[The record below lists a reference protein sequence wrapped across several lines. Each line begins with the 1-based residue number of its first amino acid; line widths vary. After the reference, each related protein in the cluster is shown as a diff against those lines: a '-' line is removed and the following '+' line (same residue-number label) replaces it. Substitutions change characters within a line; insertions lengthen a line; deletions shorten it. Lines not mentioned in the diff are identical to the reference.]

1 MSYCTVADM
10 TARFG
15 EIELAQLTDLEDRET
30 VNAVTVQAAITDAS
44 GEIDSYLAGRYALP
58 ISDALP
64 DMLRAGCMDLARY
77 RLYDDHPPDVV
88 KARRADFVTWL
99 NRVAIGHVQLPLSA
113 AGVDALTSGL
123 ASTDPATD
131 DDVPTFTRLVW

>member
-1 MSYCTVADM
+1 MAYCTVAEM

-30 VNAVTVQAAITDAS
+30 VNEATVQAAITDAS
-44 GEIDSYLAGRYALP
+44 GEIDSYIGGRYALP
-58 ISDALP
+58 MTDAVP

-77 RLYDDHPPDVV
+77 RLYDDHPLEVV
-88 KARRADFVTWL
+88 KERRANFVTWL
-99 NRVAIGHVQLPLSA
+99 NRVAMGHVQLPLTGISA
-113 AGVDALTSGL
+113 DSLVSGI

>member
-30 VNAVTVQAAITDAS
+30 VVETTVQAAITDAS

-58 ISDALP
+58 ISDAMP

-77 RLYDDHPPDVV
+77 RLYDDHPPEVV
-88 KARRADFVTWL
+88 KDRRADFVTWL

-113 AGVDALTSGL
+113 AGIDALTGGV
-123 ASTDPATD
+123 ASTDPTTD

>member
-15 EIELAQLTDLEDRET
+15 EIELAQLTDLDDRET

-113 AGVDALTSGL
+113 AGVDALTSGV
-123 ASTDPATD
+123 ASTDPAADT
-131 DDVPTFTRLVW
+131 DVPTFTRLEW

>member
-1 MSYCTVADM
+1 MAYCTVAEM

-30 VNAVTVQAAITDAS
+30 VNDATVQAAITDAS
-44 GEIDSYLAGRYALP
+44 GEIDSYLSGRYALP
-58 ISDALP
+58 ITDAMP

-99 NRVAIGHVQLPLSA
+99 NRVALGHVQVPLTGISA
-113 AGVDALTSGL
+113 DSLTSGI
-123 ASTDPATD
+123 ASTDPTD
-131 DDVPTFTRLVW
+131 DSDVPTFTRLVW